1 MCVKILDL
9 SDHFYPGLVALV
21 QDIEKR
27 VIVDVWYSY
36 QLWIDIVD
44 PGQSAILPAVLSS
57 ASAIIQACHSSEGSL
72 MTTDVFRITM

>member
-1 MCVKILDL
+1 M
-9 SDHFYPGLVALV
+9 YPGLVALV

-57 ASAIIQACHSSEGSL
+57 A
-72 MTTDVFRITM
+72 FRDNPGMS

>member
-1 MCVKILDL
+1 M
-9 SDHFYPGLVALV
+9 YPGLVALV